1 MSSEDLQSQRYL
13 ESGYSLGRGYA
24 SSLRLNFQHHLL
36 RELLG
41 FSIHPEIVSNATL
54 PPNPKIADV
63 GTGTGQWLVDV
74 SHEIPSAEL
83 DGFDI
88 SKDQFPSKDWLPS
101 QISLHEL
108 DITKPI
114 PSSLEGKYDL
124 VHVQLFLCVV
134 QKEGPIRILK
144 ELFKLLSAYSAG
156 RGLKAPDLR
165 TVLKSLRVLSIR

>member
-1 MSSEDLQSQRYL
+1 MASQDFKSQRYL
-13 ESGYSLGRGYA
+13 DNGYGLGRGYA
-24 SSLRLNFQHHLL
+24 ASLRLNFQHHLL

-41 FSIHPEIVSNATL
+41 CSIHPAIVSKATL

-74 SHEIPSAEL
+74 SQEITSAQL

-88 SKDQFPSKDWLPS
+88 SKDQFPSKAWLPP
-101 QISLHEL
+101 QISLDEL

-134 QKEGPIRILK
+134 QKEGPIGILR
-144 ELFKLLSAYSAG
+144 ELFKLLSAY
-156 RGLKAPDLR
+156 
-165 TVLKSLRVLSIR
+165 